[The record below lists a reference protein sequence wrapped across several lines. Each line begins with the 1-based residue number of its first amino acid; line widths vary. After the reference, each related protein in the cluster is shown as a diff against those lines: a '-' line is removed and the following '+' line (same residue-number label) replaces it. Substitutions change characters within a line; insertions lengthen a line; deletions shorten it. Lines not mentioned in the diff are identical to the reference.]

1 MSKTKPRR
9 TGRKKQ
15 PRGKNASLTWK
26 LNLHFFGQLFAAF
39 LAVDLLLL
47 AVVCGGVWL
56 RTEQRVSQI
65 VEAVEAE
72 GVPAQSG
79 VLSAAGYTVT
89 LSGEQPEGVR
99 LPNVWTAWLPEN
111 TRDGA
116 RTLTWSER
124 ANLGGLLWVTATGER
139 TAYTVQVETE
149 QGTLS
154 VTADLEEAASR
165 ASFLVLV
172 VLVGELACLVSSL
185 FDNRRAIRKGLE
197 PIRALTETA
206 NTLNADMSPKELA
219 RLAGKL
225 DQIDTAHLDTRIS
238 ASGGQ
243 KELKALATAINAM
256 LERIDQGY
264 KAQARFVS
272 DASHELRT
280 PIAVIQGYAN
290 LLDRWGKD
298 DPETRQEAITAI
310 RSEAEAMKVL
320 VEQLLF
326 LARGDNDSMQV
337 RMELL
342 DLSALADEVFQETE
356 LIDKDHRL
364 DAQVAQGIFVTA
376 DDGLMKQAVRVVV
389 DNALK
394 YTPAGGRVGLT
405 LAASDGIARLTVSDE
420 GQGIPP
426 ESLPHIFERFYRTD
440 ESRARQTGGTGLGL
454 AIAKYIIDR
463 HGGWIE
469 VVSRVNAGTHMTLCL
484 PVTELPPQ
492 EEGERAE

>member
-1 MSKTKPRR
+1 MARNRSRR
-9 TGRKKQ
+9 TAGTK
-15 PRGKNASLTWK
+15 RGKSASLTWK
-26 LNLHFFGQLFAAF
+26 LNLHFFAQLFSAF
-39 LAVDLLLL
+39 LAMDLLLL
-47 AVVCGGVWL
+47 VVICGGVWL
-56 RTEQRVSQI
+56 RTEQRISDV
-65 VEAVEAE
+65 VAAVEAE
-72 GVPAQSG
+72 GLPDRRGA
-79 VLSAAGYTVT
+79 LAAAGYEVKR
-89 LSGEQPEGVR
+89 SAAPPEGAR
-99 LPNVWTAWLPEN
+99 WSGFWTAWLPEN
-111 TRDGA
+111 TRNGC
-116 RTLTWSER
+116 RSLTWSETV
-124 ANLGGLLWVTATGER
+124 NLGGLLWVTATGER
-139 TAYTVQVETE
+139 TAYTVEVETAE
-149 QGTLS
+149 GTLS
-154 VTADLEEAASR
+154 VTADLEEAASL
-165 ASFLVLV
+165 ASFLVLAA
-172 VLVGELACLVSSL
+172 LIGELACLVSSL
-185 FDNRRAIRKGLE
+185 FDNRTAIRRGLE

-206 NTLNADMSPKELA
+206 NTLNAEMSPRELS

-243 KELKALATAINAM
+243 KEWRELAAAINAM

-337 RMELL
+337 RMERL
-342 DLSALADEVFQETE
+342 DLSALAGEVYQETA
-356 LIDKDHRL
+356 LIDRDHRL
-364 DAQVAQGIFVTA
+364 DARVDEGIFVTA

-394 YTPAGGRVGLT
+394 YTPAGGRVGLS
-405 LAASDGIARLTVSDE
+405 LSAADGIARLTVSDE

-426 ESLPHIFERFYRTD
+426 ESLPHIFDRFYRTD
-440 ESRARQTGGTGLGL
+440 ASRARQTGGTGLGL
-454 AIAKYIIDR
+454 AIARYIVDR

-484 PVTELPPQ
+484 PAAPP
-492 EEGERAE
+492 ESEG